1 LREEALQF
9 NNLLARKR
17 ESGLDIYLSCLLG
30 GLVALAAFVLCG
42 AGFHHPGVHHGE
54 ASFGHNA
61 HISRHHHASDRANA
75 HAASNG
81 GSPSFSILTWLGWFS
96 PLYLCGAVIG
106 FGVTG
111 TLVGR
116 LLHGWPCFALA
127 LLGAYFTRIICV
139 RPLISGILMW
149 ASRPAK
155 TLGDA
160 VLETGIAATNFD
172 AKGYGMVRL
181 SLDGQIVQL
190 LGLLVA
196 EEPSELRV
204 NAGEKLFIRSVDSVR
219 QRCSVSRTAALPP
232 DPRPASAPEL
242 DAKRRRVC
250 PTCGHAYSEAM
261 QGCPVCQLRKAL
273 ATDMEL
279 LEPGNGAITQPI
291 PGYPTQ
297 RFEHYELVRGADGKP
312 LELGRGAMGVTYKAF
327 DTRLN
332 CPVALKVIGK
342 SCLGDDAAQSRFLRE
357 ARAAAS
363 VRHPNVASVFHLGK
377 SDRNH
382 FYAMEFVEGDTLE
395 RWVKRSG
402 RLPVKLA
409 LEIARQVSAG
419 LAAVHKQKLVH
430 RDIKPSNIMVN
441 VDAEGAVTAKI
452 IDLGLAKVVYE
463 ASSQVGISASGA
475 FVGTPEF
482 SSPEQFAGVGVDIR
496 SDVYA
501 LGATFWYMLSGR
513 APFGGTAAELMHQH
527 LHAPL
532 AIELLGQIPQPVAML
547 LEILLAKDPALRF
560 QSPTQFL
567 NALPAVVEAIETGD
581 PLTRR
586 SLEPSTML
594 GNGRPL

>member
-1 LREEALQF
+1 M
-9 NNLLARKR
+9 
-17 ESGLDIYLSCLLG
+17 DIYLSCLLG

-42 AGFHHPGVHHGE
+42 AGFHHPGVHHGA
-54 ASFGHNA
+54 ASPGHHA
-61 HISRHHHASDRANA
+61 HVSSHHHASDRANP

-81 GSPSFSILTWLGWFS
+81 NSPSSFSILTWLGWFS

-111 TLVGR
+111 ILFGH
-116 LLHGWPCFALA
+116 LFQGWPLFALA
-127 LLGAYFTRIICV
+127 LLGAYFTRIICI

-160 VLETGIAATNFD
+160 VLETGVATTNFD
-172 AKGYGMVRL
+172 ANGYGMVRL

-190 LGLLVA
+190 LGLLVP
-196 EEPSELRV
+196 EESTELRV
-204 NAGEKLFIRSVDSVR
+204 NAGERLFIRSVDSVR
-219 QRCSVSRTAALPP
+219 QRCWVSRTGALPL
-232 DPRPASAPEL
+232 DPLAESPQEL
-242 DAKRRRVC
+242 EAKPRRVC
-250 PTCGHAYSEAM
+250 PTCGHAFSEAM
-261 QGCPVCQLRKAL
+261 QGCPVCQLRKGL
-273 ATDMEL
+273 ATDVEL
-279 LEPGNGAITQPI
+279 LEPANAVITQPI

-297 RFEHYELVRGADGKP
+297 RFEHYELVRGDDGKP
-312 LELGRGAMGVTYKAF
+312 LELGRGAMGVTYKAL

-332 CPVALKVIGK
+332 CPVALKVIGE
-342 SCLGDDAAQSRFLRE
+342 SCLGDDAAQFRFLRE

-382 FYAMEFVEGDTLE
+382 FYAMEFVEGETLE
-395 RWVKRSG
+395 RLVKRSG

-441 VDAEGAVTAKI
+441 LDAEGALTAKI

-463 ASSQVGISASGA
+463 ASSQVGISAAGA

-532 AIELLGQIPQPVAML
+532 AIELLGQTPQPVAML
-547 LEILLAKDPALRF
+547 LEVLLEKDPALRF

-567 NALPAVVEAIETGD
+567 NALPAVIEAIETGN
-581 PLTRR
+581 PLTRL
-586 SLEPSTML
+586 SLENSTAL
-594 GNGRPL
+594 GVSRPA